1 MVVVLKIGQKNAEKT
16 AMEHCCGVVLPQRGY
31 GSRCSETETDVLAAV
46 SLCGVEW
53 RQFLQ

>member
-31 GSRCSETETDVLAAV
+31 GSRCSGTETDVLAAV